1 MLQTSV
7 QSFQDATAL
16 MAHYAS
22 LRTKLRAPPPPK
34 PAPAIVQVAVSEAP
48 DTAYSAPRPPTLEEF
63 NEQISCG
70 KLRASHANVMRLAK
84 LLEQKHGLRGGD
96 IPGQRR
102 TYKVV
107 RARQEWFW
115 MLRCLWK
122 LSYLKIAHHADRD
135 HTTVLH
141 GVRQHE
147 SLLQKEEFNRDRLTV
162 PVVFSLMD
170 GQLGS

>member
-7 QSFQDATAL
+7 QNFHDATAL

-34 PAPAIVQVAVSEAP
+34 PAPAVVQAAASEAP
-48 DTAYSAPRPPTLEEF
+48 DTMSSTPRPPTLEEF

-84 LLEQKHGLRGGD
+84 LLEQKHDLKGGD
-96 IPGQRR
+96 IAGIRR
-102 TYKVV
+102 TDKVV

-115 MLRCLWK
+115 MLRVFWK
-122 LSYLKIAHHADRD
+122 LSFTKIAHHADRD

-147 SLLQKEEFNRDRLTV
+147 SRLKEEEFNREHLTV
-162 PVVFSLMD
+162 PVVFPLMD
-170 GQLGS
+170 GQRGS